1 MLVYDAEAVLPVELE
16 LPSLRISAAADLSPS
31 DQEYVKNRVASL
43 EILEEK
49 RHDTQKKLRKYH
61 ERAKLLYNQQVR
73 PRKFK
78 VGMLV
83 LCNTKDVRADLPIP
97 KFAPAWEGPYII
109 QAVVGK
115 GCYDLATPDGQ
126 SIFRVNAKYLKPW
139 RDPAEGG
146 HVVV

>member
-1 MLVYDAEAVLPVELE
+1 MLVYGAEAVLPVELE
-16 LPSLRISAAADLSPS
+16 LPSLRISTAADLSPS
-31 DQEYVKNRVASL
+31 DKEYVKNRVAAL
-43 EILEEK
+43 EVLGEQ
-49 RHDTQKKLRKYH
+49 RHETQVKLRKYH

-109 QAVVGK
+109 KAVVGK
-115 GCYDLATPDGQ
+115 GCYDLTTPDGQ
-126 SIFRVNAKYLKPW
+126 SIF
-139 RDPAEGG
+139 
-146 HVVV
+146 